1 MHVARIKSFLVLFF
15 KKELLFP
22 MNFSTPFILRPIATI
37 LLSLGLMIAG
47 VVAYQFLP
55 VAALPNVD
63 VPAIVVFAARPGAD
77 PATMANSVAAPIERH
92 MGEIGGVSDLF
103 STSSTGQT
111 NVIALFDLGGS
122 TDDAARQVQ
131 SALNAAQTD
140 LPSGLPLRPFYKKF
154 NPTDLP
160 IMTLA
165 LSSDQ
170 LSIGQVYEAA
180 DTVLQQRFTQVE
192 GVSRVQI
199 DGGQTPAIRIQLDPG
214 ALQAAGISADDVRQA
229 IANANVLEPTG
240 SFQGARSAEEI
251 AINGQIDRAS
261 AYGRVV
267 LKSSGGAVLRVSD
280 VAHVVDSVTNV
291 RLAAW
296 NGHKPAILLRVF
308 KIPGAN
314 MIETVDRVR
323 ALLPQVAH
331 WISPDI
337 QVTVLDDRT
346 QTIRASTN
354 DVKITL
360 VITGFLV
367 LVTVL
372 FFLRRLAG
380 TLAAAVTVPLSLAGT
395 AAGMWTMGFSLN
407 NYSLMAITIAVG
419 FVVDDAIVM
428 IENIARLR
436 EQGMPQLQ
444 AAILGARQIGFTV
457 VSITLSLI
465 AVFIPL
471 LFMGG
476 IIGRILHEFAFT
488 LTFAICLSAV
498 VSLSVTPMVCAR
510 MADHPPSG
518 WLKRVDAGIER
529 FLHAT
534 VASYAR
540 GLDWALNHRLSMVM
554 VTILTVV
561 LTFFL
566 YGAVPKNFVAE
577 QDTGLLR
584 GTTLGATSASF
595 DEMVRLQRKVVD
607 IVLADPAVAA
617 VGSTVGVG
625 TGFDQANQGTL
636 IISLKPRS
644 ERGTRAAGVIERL
657 RPKLAAITGLQTVLF
672 APGDF
677 GGGNRTGS
685 GGEYNF
691 DVLGDNL
698 DEVNFWVSKIEKAM
712 QHSPDFLD
720 VTSDADNN
728 SPQANVT
735 IDRQA
740 AARLQ
745 VSAAAIDTALAD
757 ALSQRQISTIYTQ
770 RDQYYVV
777 LETMPWLQ
785 RDPHYLDHIYVAANT
800 GRQVPLAAVA
810 HLSFGTAPLS
820 VTHASQLVDSEIDF
834 NIKQGMTIGTAL
846 DRVKLLVHDLSPPPS
861 LHLQFEGNAKLFM
874 QSLASEPPLILAALL
889 SIYIV
894 LGVLY
899 ESLLH
904 PLTIMSTLPSAGLGA
919 LLGILVTGTDFGVLS
934 VIGIVLLMGIV
945 KKNAIMLVDFALDA
959 QRERGMSPEAAI
971 REACVERFRP
981 IIMTTLTALCGAL
994 PLALAFGTGSE
1005 LRRPMGIAIVGGLVV
1020 SQALTLYTTP
1030 VIYLALERR
1039 VKRPRRRIVHAPAE

>member
-1 MHVARIKSFLVLFF
+1 
-15 KKELLFP
+15 
-22 MNFSTPFILRPIATI
+22 MNFSTPFILRPIGTL

-47 VVAYQFLP
+47 IVAYQFLP

-63 VPAIVVFAARPGAD
+63 IPAIVVFAGRPGAD
-77 PATMANSVAAPIERH
+77 PATMANSVAAPLERH
-92 MGEIGGVSDLF
+92 IGEIGGLSDLF
-103 STSSTGQT
+103 STSSTGQS
-111 NVIALFDLGGS
+111 NVIALFDIGGS
-122 TDDAARQVQ
+122 TEDAARQVQ
-131 SALNAAQTD
+131 SAMNAAQTD

-160 IMTLA
+160 IMTIA
-165 LSSDQ
+165 LSSDE
-170 LSIGQVYEAA
+170 LSVGQVYEAA
-180 DTVLQQRFTQVE
+180 DTVLQQRFTQVQ

-199 DGGQTPAIRIQLDPG
+199 DGGQTPAIRVQIDPG

-229 IANANVLEPTG
+229 IENANVLEPTG
-240 SFQGARSAEEI
+240 SFQGERSAEQI
-251 AINGQIDRAS
+251 AVNGQISRA
-261 AYGRVV
+261 ADYGRIV
-267 LKSSGGAVLRVSD
+267 LKARNGAVLRLSD
-280 VAHVVDSVTNV
+280 VAHVIDSVTNV

-296 NGHKPAILLRVF
+296 NGHKPAILLRLF

-314 MIETVDRVR
+314 MIDTVDRVR
-323 ALLPQVAH
+323 ALLPTVKH

-337 QVTVLDDRT
+337 QLTVLDDRT

-360 VITGFLV
+360 LITGALV
-367 LVTVL
+367 LLTVM
-372 FFLRRLAG
+372 FFLRRVAA
-380 TLAAAVTVPLSLAGT
+380 TIAAAVTVPLSLAGT
-395 AAGMWTMGFSLN
+395 AAGMWAMGFTLN

-428 IENIARLR
+428 IENITRLR
-436 EQGMPQLQ
+436 EQGLPQLQ

-457 VSITLSLI
+457 ISITLSLI

-471 LFMGG
+471 LFMSG

-488 LTFAICLSAV
+488 LTLAICLSAL
-498 VSLSVTPMVCAR
+498 VSLTLTPMVCAQLKDK
-510 MADHPPSG
+510 APTG
-518 WLKRVDAGIER
+518 WLLRADQRIDA
-529 FLHAT
+529 FLHRV
-534 VASYAR
+534 VALYMR
-540 GLDWALNHRLSMVM
+540 GLDWALIHRRTMLA
-554 VTILTVV
+554 TIVFTVIA
-561 LTFFL
+561 TFFL

-584 GTTLGATSASF
+584 GTTLGATNASF
-595 DEMVRLQRKVVD
+595 EEMARLQQKAVD

-617 VGSTVGVG
+617 VGSTVGVS

-644 ERGTRAAGVIERL
+644 ERGTRAVGVIERL
-657 RPKLAAITGLQTVLF
+657 RPKLEAISGLQTVLF

-691 DVLGDNL
+691 AVLGDNL
-698 DEVNFWVSKIEKAM
+698 AETNFWVSKIEHAM
-712 QHSPDFLD
+712 QHSPDFTD
-720 VTSDADNN
+720 VTSDADN
-728 SPQANVT
+728 SAPQATIT

-745 VSAAAIDTALAD
+745 VSTLAIDTAFAN
-757 ALSQRQISTIYTQ
+757 ALSQRQISTIYTE
-770 RDQYYVV
+770 RNQYYVV
-777 LETMPWLQ
+777 LETLPWLQ

-800 GRQVPLAAVA
+800 GQQIPLAAVA
-810 HLSFGTAPLS
+810 SLSFGTAPLN
-820 VTHASQLVDSEIDF
+820 VTHNSQLVDSEIDF
-834 NIKQGMTIGTAL
+834 NLKPGLALGDATDRIKLM
-846 DRVKLLVHDLSPPPS
+846 VHDLAPPPTVR
-861 LHLQFEGNAKLFM
+861 LQFEGNAKLFM
-874 QSLASEPPLILAALL
+874 QSLQSEPPLIAAALL

-904 PLTIMSTLPSAGLGA
+904 PITIMSTLPSAGLGA

-959 QRERGMSPEAAI
+959 QRDRGMTPEEAI

-1030 VIYLALERR
+1030 VIYLALEKR
-1039 VKRPRRRIVHAPAE
+1039 VRRRRHKIIHAPAE

>member
-1 MHVARIKSFLVLFF
+1 MPGIGPASPKRDAGYDFV
-15 KKELLFP
+15 
-22 MNFSTPFILRPIATI
+22 NFSAPFILRPIGTI

-63 VPAIVVFAARPGAD
+63 VPAIVVFAGRPGAD
-77 PATMANSVAAPIERH
+77 PATMANSVAAPLERH
-92 MGEIGGVSDLF
+92 IAEIGGVSDLF
-103 STSSTGQT
+103 STNSTGQT
-111 NVIALFDLGGS
+111 NVIALFDIGGS
-122 TDDAARQVQ
+122 TEDAARQVQ
-131 SALNAAQTD
+131 SAMNAAQTD

-160 IMTLA
+160 IMTIA

-170 LSIGQVYEAA
+170 LSIGQIYEAA
-180 DTVLQQRFTQVE
+180 DTVLQQRLTQVE

-199 DGGQTPAIRIQLDPG
+199 DGGQTPAIRVQLDPG

-229 IANANVLEPTG
+229 IENANVLEPTG
-240 SFQGARSAEEI
+240 SFQGRQRAEEI
-251 AINGQIDRAS
+251 EVNGQIRQAA
-261 AYGRVV
+261 AYGRIV
-267 LKSSGGAVLRVSD
+267 LKARNGAVLRLSD
-280 VAHVVDSVTNV
+280 VAHVIDSVTNV

-296 NGHKPAILLRVF
+296 NGHRPAILLRIY

-323 ALLPQVAH
+323 ALLPTVKR
-331 WISPDI
+331 WINPDI
-337 QVTVLDDRT
+337 GLTVLDDRT

-360 VITGFLV
+360 LITGGLV
-367 LVTVL
+367 LLTVM
-372 FFLRRLAG
+372 FFLRRVAA
-380 TLAAAVTVPLSLAGT
+380 TVAAAVTVPLSLAGT
-395 AAGMWTMGFSLN
+395 AAGMWAMGFSLN

-436 EQGMPQLQ
+436 EQGMAQLP

-457 VSITLSLI
+457 ISITLSLI

-471 LFMGG
+471 LFMSG

-488 LTFAICLSAV
+488 LTMAIVLSAV
-498 VSLSVTPMVCAR
+498 VSLTLTPMVCAR
-510 MADHPPSG
+510 MADRPLSG
-518 WLKRVDAGIER
+518 ALKRADEAVER
-529 FLHAT
+529 FLRR
-534 VASYAR
+534 VVGLYAR
-540 GLDWALNHRLSMVM
+540 GLDWALDHRRVM
-554 VTILTVV
+554 LATIVLTVIG
-561 LTFFL
+561 TFFL

-584 GTTLGATSASF
+584 GTTYGAFNASF
-595 DEMVRLQRKVVD
+595 EQMARLQQKAVD

-617 VGSTVGVG
+617 VGSTIGVS
-625 TGFDQANQGTL
+625 TGFDLANQGTL

-644 ERGTRAAGVIERL
+644 ERGTRAVGVIERL
-657 RPKLAAITGLQTVLF
+657 RPKLDAVTGLQTVLF

-677 GGGNRTGS
+677 GGGNHTGG

-691 DVLGDNL
+691 SVQGHSV
-698 DEVNFWVSKIEKAM
+698 EETNFWVTKIERAM
-712 QHSPDFLD
+712 QASPDFSD
-720 VTSDADNN
+720 VTSEADTNA
-728 SPQANVT
+728 PQANIT
-735 IDRQA
+735 IDREA

-745 VSAAAIDTALAD
+745 VSTAAIDTALAN

-777 LETMPWLQ
+777 LETLPWLQ

-800 GRQVPLAAVA
+800 GLPVPLAAVT
-810 HLSFGTAPLS
+810 HLTFGTAMLN
-820 VTHASQLVDSEIDF
+820 VTHNAQLVDNEIDF
-834 NIKQGMTIGTAL
+834 NLKPGLAL
-846 DRVKLLVHDLSPPPS
+846 GDATDRIKLLIHDLSPPPS
-861 LHLQFEGNAKLFM
+861 IHLAFEGNVKLFM
-874 QSLASEPPLILAALL
+874 QSLQSEPPLIIAALL

-904 PLTIMSTLPSAGLGA
+904 PITIMSTLPSAGLGA

-959 QRERGMSPEAAI
+959 QRERGLSPKEAI
-971 REACVERFRP
+971 REACIERFRP

-1039 VKRPRRRIVHAPAE
+1039 VRRKRHRIIHAPAE

>member
-1 MHVARIKSFLVLFF
+1 
-15 KKELLFP
+15 
-22 MNFSTPFILRPIATI
+22 MNFSTPFILRPIGTL

-47 VVAYQFLP
+47 IVAYQFLP

-63 VPAIVVFAARPGAD
+63 IPAIVVFAGRPGAD
-77 PATMANSVAAPIERH
+77 PATMANSVAAPLERH
-92 MGEIGGVSDLF
+92 IGEIGGLSDLF
-103 STSSTGQT
+103 STSSTGQS
-111 NVIALFDLGGS
+111 NVIALFDIGGS
-122 TDDAARQVQ
+122 TEDAARQVQ
-131 SALNAAQTD
+131 SAMNAAQTD

-160 IMTLA
+160 IMTIA
-165 LSSDQ
+165 LSSDE
-170 LSIGQVYEAA
+170 LSVGQVYEAA
-180 DTVLQQRFTQVE
+180 DTVLQQRFTQVQ

-199 DGGQTPAIRIQLDPG
+199 DGGQTPAIRVQLDPG
-214 ALQAAGISADDVRQA
+214 ALQAAGISPDDVRQA
-229 IANANVLEPTG
+229 IENANVLEPTG
-240 SFQGARSAEEI
+240 SFQGEQRAEEI
-251 AINGQIDRAS
+251 AVNGQISRA
-261 AYGRVV
+261 ADYGRIV
-267 LKSSGGAVLRVSD
+267 LKARNGAVLRLSD
-280 VAHVVDSVTNV
+280 VAHVIDSVTNV

-296 NGHKPAILLRVF
+296 NGHKPAILLRLF

-314 MIETVDRVR
+314 MIDTVDRVR
-323 ALLPQVAH
+323 ALLPTVKH

-337 QVTVLDDRT
+337 QLTVLDDRT

-360 VITGFLV
+360 LITGALV
-367 LVTVL
+367 LLTVM
-372 FFLRRLAG
+372 FFLRRVAA
-380 TLAAAVTVPLSLAGT
+380 TIAAAVTVPLSLAGT
-395 AAGMWTMGFSLN
+395 AAGMWAMGFTLN

-428 IENIARLR
+428 IENITRLR

-457 VSITLSLI
+457 ISITLSLI

-471 LFMGG
+471 LFMSG

-488 LTFAICLSAV
+488 LTLAICLSAL
-498 VSLSVTPMVCAR
+498 VSLTLTPMVCAQLKDKAPTFWLLR
-510 MADHPPSG
+510 ADE
-518 WLKRVDAGIER
+518 RIDA
-529 FLHAT
+529 FLHRV
-534 VASYAR
+534 VALYMR
-540 GLDWALNHRLSMVM
+540 GLDWALTHRKTMLA
-554 VTILTVV
+554 TIAFTVV
-561 LTFFL
+561 ATFFL

-595 DEMVRLQRKVVD
+595 EEMERLQQKAVD

-617 VGSTVGVG
+617 VGSTIGVS

-657 RPKLAAITGLQTVLF
+657 RPKLEAISGLQTVLF

-691 DVLGDNL
+691 AVLGDNL
-698 DEVNFWVSKIEKAM
+698 TETNEWVGKIEHAM
-712 QHSPDFLD
+712 QHSPDFKD
-720 VTSDADNN
+720 VTSDADD
-728 SPQANVT
+728 SAPQATIT

-740 AARLQ
+740 ASRLQ
-745 VSAAAIDTALAD
+745 VSTLAIDTAFAN

-770 RDQYYVV
+770 RNQYYVV
-777 LETMPWLQ
+777 LETLPWLQ

-800 GRQVPLAAVA
+800 GQQIPLAAVA
-810 HLSFGTAPLS
+810 TLSFGTAPLN
-820 VTHASQLVDSEIDF
+820 VTHTSQLVDSEIDF
-834 NIKQGMTIGTAL
+834 NLKPGLAL
-846 DRVKLLVHDLSPPPS
+846 GDATDRIKLLIHALSPPPS
-861 LHLQFEGNAKLFM
+861 VHLRFEGNAKLFM
-874 QSLASEPPLILAALL
+874 QSLESEPPLIIAALL

-904 PLTIMSTLPSAGLGA
+904 PITIMSTLPSAGLGA

-959 QRERGMSPEAAI
+959 QRDRGMTPEEAI

-1030 VIYLALERR
+1030 VIYLALEKR
-1039 VKRPRRRIVHAPAE
+1039 VRRRRHKIVHAPAE

>member
-1 MHVARIKSFLVLFF
+1 
-15 KKELLFP
+15 
-22 MNFSTPFILRPIATI
+22 MNFSTPFILRPIGTI
-37 LLSLGLMIAG
+37 LLSMGLMIAG
-47 VVAYQFLP
+47 IVAYQFLP

-63 VPAIVVFAARPGAD
+63 IPAIVVFAGRPGAD
-77 PATMANSVAAPIERH
+77 PATMANSVAAPLERH
-92 MGEIGGVSDLF
+92 IGEIGGLSDLF
-103 STSSTGQT
+103 SQNSTGQS
-111 NVIALFDLGGS
+111 NVIALFDIGGS
-122 TDDAARQVQ
+122 TEDAARQVQ
-131 SALNAAQTD
+131 SALNAAQAD

-160 IMTLA
+160 IMTIA

-170 LSIGQVYEAA
+170 LSVGQVYEAA

-199 DGGQTPAIRIQLDPG
+199 DGGQTPAIRVQIDPG
-214 ALQAAGISADDVRQA
+214 ALQAAGISTDDVRQA
-229 IANANVLEPTG
+229 IENANVLEPTG
-240 SFQGARSAEEI
+240 SFQGKRSAEEI
-251 AINGQIDRAS
+251 EVNGQISRA
-261 AYGRVV
+261 ADYGRIV
-267 LKSSGGAVLRVSD
+267 LKTHNGAVLRLSD
-280 VAHVVDSVTNV
+280 VARVINSVTNV

-296 NGHKPAILLRVF
+296 NGHKPAILLRLF

-314 MIETVDRVR
+314 MIDTVDRVR
-323 ALLPQVAH
+323 ALLPTVKH

-360 VITGFLV
+360 LITGALV
-367 LVTVL
+367 LLTVM
-372 FFLRRLAG
+372 FFLRRVAA
-380 TLAAAVTVPLSLAGT
+380 TIAAAVTVPLSLAGT
-395 AAGMWTMGFSLN
+395 AAGMWAMGFTLN

-428 IENIARLR
+428 IENITRLR
-436 EQGMPQLQ
+436 EQGLPQLQ

-457 VSITLSLI
+457 ISITLSLI

-471 LFMGG
+471 LFMAG

-488 LTFAICLSAV
+488 LTLAICLSAI
-498 VSLSVTPMVCAR
+498 VSLTVTPMVCAR
-510 MADHPPSG
+510 LKDRAPTG
-518 WLKRVDAGIER
+518 WLLRADERIDA
-529 FLHAT
+529 FLHRV
-534 VASYAR
+534 VALYMR
-540 GLDWALNHRLSMVM
+540 GLDWALIHRKTMLS
-554 VTILTVV
+554 TIVFTVIA
-561 LTFFL
+561 TFFL

-595 DEMVRLQRKVVD
+595 EEMQRLQQKAVD

-617 VGSTVGVG
+617 VGSTIGVS

-644 ERGTRAAGVIERL
+644 ERDTRAAGVIERL
-657 RPKLAAITGLQTVLF
+657 RPKLEAIRGLQTVLF

-698 DEVNFWVSKIEKAM
+698 TETNEWVTKIERAM
-712 QHSPDFLD
+712 QHSPDFSD
-720 VTSDADNN
+720 VTSDADN
-728 SPQANVT
+728 SAPQATIT

-740 AARLQ
+740 ASRLQ
-745 VSAAAIDTALAD
+745 VSTLAIDTAFAN

-770 RDQYYVV
+770 RNQYYVV
-777 LETMPWLQ
+777 LETLPWLQ

-800 GRQVPLAAVA
+800 GQQIPLAAVA
-810 HLSFGTAPLS
+810 SLSFGTAPLN
-820 VTHASQLVDSEIDF
+820 VTHNSQLVDSEIDF
-834 NIKQGMTIGTAL
+834 NLKPGLAL
-846 DRVKLLVHDLSPPPS
+846 GDATDRIKLLIHDLSPPPTVR
-861 LHLQFEGNAKLFM
+861 LQFEGNVKLFM
-874 QSLASEPPLILAALL
+874 QSLESEPPLIAAGLL

-904 PLTIMSTLPSAGLGA
+904 PITIMSTLPSAGLGA

-959 QRERGMSPEAAI
+959 QRDRGMTPEEAI

-1030 VIYLALERR
+1030 VIYLALEKR
-1039 VKRPRRRIVHAPAE
+1039 VRRRRHKIVHAPAE

>member
-1 MHVARIKSFLVLFF
+1 MS
-15 KKELLFP
+15 
-22 MNFSTPFILRPIATI
+22 FSTPFILRPIGTI
-37 LLSLGLMIAG
+37 LLSIGLMIAG

-63 VPAIVVFAARPGAD
+63 VPAIVVFAGRPGAD
-77 PATMANSVAAPIERH
+77 PATMANSVAAPLERH
-92 MGEIGGVSDLF
+92 IGEIGGISDML
-103 STSSTGQT
+103 SISSTGQT
-111 NVIALFDLGGS
+111 NVIVLFELGGS
-122 TDDAARQVQ
+122 TDDAAREVQ

-140 LPSGLPLRPFYKKF
+140 LPSGLPLRPFTKKF

-160 IMTLA
+160 VMTIA
-165 LSSDQ
+165 LSSDH
-170 LSIGQVYEAA
+170 LPIGQIYEAA

-199 DGGQTPAIRIQLDPG
+199 DGGQTPAIRVQLDPG
-214 ALQAAGISADDVRQA
+214 ALQAAGISADDVREA
-229 IANANVLEPTG
+229 IENANVLEPTG
-240 SFQGARSAEEI
+240 SFQGRQRAEQIEV
-251 AINGQIDRAS
+251 NGQIRRA
-261 AYGRVV
+261 ADYGRIV
-267 LKSSGGAVLRVSD
+267 LKARNGAVLRISD
-280 VAHVVDSVTNV
+280 VAHVIDSVTNV

-323 ALLPQVAH
+323 ALLPTVKH

-360 VITGFLV
+360 LITGALV
-367 LVTVL
+367 LLTVM
-372 FFLRRLAG
+372 FFLRRVAA

-395 AAGMWTMGFSLN
+395 AAGMWAMGFSLN

-436 EQGMPQLQ
+436 EQGMKQLP

-471 LFMGG
+471 LFMSG

-488 LTFAICLSAV
+488 LTFAIVLSAV

-510 MADHPPSG
+510 MVDRAPTGWMKRADE
-518 WLKRVDAGIER
+518 GIER
-529 FLHAT
+529 FLRRV
-534 VASYAR
+534 VASYMV
-540 GLDWALNHRLSMVM
+540 GLDWALNHRKTMLS
-554 VTILTVV
+554 TIVLTVV

-584 GTTLGATSASF
+584 GTTLGAVNASF
-595 DEMVRLQRKVVD
+595 DEMSRLQQKVVD

-617 VGSTVGVG
+617 VGSTIGVA

-657 RPKLAAITGLQTVLF
+657 RPKLDAVSGLQTVLF

-691 DVLGDNL
+691 DVLGSNL
-698 DEVNFWVSKIEKAM
+698 DETNLWVSKIEKAM
-712 QHSPDFLD
+712 QHAPDFKD
-720 VTSDADNN
+720 VTSDADSNA
-728 SPQANVT
+728 PQADIV
-735 IDRQA
+735 IDREA

-745 VSAAAIDTALAD
+745 VSTLAIDTALAN
-757 ALSQRQISTIYTQ
+757 AVSQRQISTIYTQ
-770 RDQYYVV
+770 RNQYYVV
-777 LETMPWLQ
+777 LETLPWLQ

-800 GRQVPLAAVA
+800 GRPVPLAAVA
-810 HLSFGTAPLS
+810 HLSFGTAPLNVS
-820 VTHASQLVDSEIDF
+820 HNAQLVDSEISF
-834 NIKQGMTIGTAL
+834 NLKPGLAL
-846 DRVKLLVHDLSPPPS
+846 GDGIDRVKRLVHDLSPPPTVR
-861 LHLQFEGNAKLFM
+861 LQYEGNAKLFM
-874 QSLASEPPLILAALL
+874 QSLQSEPPLIIAALL

-904 PLTIMSTLPSAGLGA
+904 PITIMSTLPSAGLGA

-971 REACVERFRP
+971 REACAERFRP

-1039 VKRPRRRIVHAPAE
+1039 VRRPRHKIVHAPAE

>member
-1 MHVARIKSFLVLFF
+1 
-15 KKELLFP
+15 
-22 MNFSTPFILRPIATI
+22 MNFSAPFILRPIGTI

-63 VPAIVVFAARPGAD
+63 VPAIVVFAGRPGAD
-77 PATMANSVAAPIERH
+77 PATMANSVAAPLERH
-92 MGEIGGVSDLF
+92 IGEIGGLSDLF

-111 NVIALFDLGGS
+111 NVIALFDIGGS
-122 TDDAARQVQ
+122 TEDAARAVQ
-131 SALNAAQTD
+131 SAMNAAQTD

-160 IMTLA
+160 IMTIA

-170 LSIGQVYEAA
+170 LSVGQIYEAA

-199 DGGQTPAIRIQLDPG
+199 DGGQTPAIRVQLDPG
-214 ALQAAGISADDVRQA
+214 ALQAAGISADDVRVA
-229 IANANVLEPTG
+229 IENANVLEPTG
-240 SFQGARSAEEI
+240 SFQGKQRAEEI
-251 AINGQIDRAS
+251 EVNGQIRQAA
-261 AYGRVV
+261 AYGRIV
-267 LKSSGGAVLRVSD
+267 LKARNGAVLRLSD
-280 VAHVVDSVTNV
+280 VAHVIDSVTNV

-296 NGHKPAILLRVF
+296 NGHRPAILLRVF

-323 ALLPQVAH
+323 ALLPTVKR
-331 WISPDI
+331 WINPDI
-337 QVTVLDDRT
+337 DLTVLDDRT

-360 VITGFLV
+360 LITGLLV
-367 LVTVL
+367 LLTVM
-372 FFLRRLAG
+372 FFLRRVAA
-380 TLAAAVTVPLSLAGT
+380 TVAAAVTVPLSLAGT
-395 AAGMWTMGFSLN
+395 ACGMWAMGFSLN

-436 EQGMPQLQ
+436 EQGMAQLP

-457 VSITLSLI
+457 ISITLSLI

-471 LFMGG
+471 LFMSG

-488 LTFAICLSAV
+488 LTLAIVLSAV
-498 VSLSVTPMVCAR
+498 VSLSLTPMVCAR
-510 MADHPPSG
+510 MADRPPTG
-518 WLKRVDAGIER
+518 RLKRADEAVER
-529 FLHAT
+529 FFHRI
-534 VASYAR
+534 VALYAR
-540 GLDWALNHRLSMVM
+540 GLDWALGHRRTMLA
-554 VTILTVV
+554 TIVLTVIG
-561 LTFFL
+561 TFFL

-584 GTTLGATSASF
+584 GTTLGAVNASF
-595 DEMVRLQRKVVD
+595 EQMARLQQKVVS

-617 VGSTVGVG
+617 VGSTIGVA

-644 ERGTRAAGVIERL
+644 ERGTRAVGVIERL
-657 RPKLAAITGLQTVLF
+657 RPKLDAVTGLQTVLF

-677 GGGNRTGS
+677 GGGNRTGG

-698 DEVNFWVSKIEKAM
+698 EETNFWVTKIERAM
-712 QHSPDFLD
+712 QASPDFSD
-720 VTSDADNN
+720 VTSDADSNA
-728 SPQANVT
+728 PQADIT
-735 IDRQA
+735 IDREA

-745 VSAAAIDTALAD
+745 VSTAAIDTALAN

-777 LETMPWLQ
+777 LETLPWLQ

-800 GRQVPLAAVA
+800 GLPVPLAAVT
-810 HLSFGTAPLS
+810 HLSFGTAPLN
-820 VTHASQLVDSEIDF
+820 VTHNAQLVDSEIDF
-834 NIKQGMTIGTAL
+834 NLKPGLAL
-846 DRVKLLVHDLSPPPS
+846 GDATDRIKLLIHNLSPPPTIR
-861 LHLQFEGNAKLFM
+861 LQFEGNAKLFM
-874 QSLASEPPLILAALL
+874 QSLQSEPPLIIAALL

-904 PLTIMSTLPSAGLGA
+904 PITIMSTLPSAGLGA

-959 QRERGMSPEAAI
+959 QRERGMSPEEAI
-971 REACVERFRP
+971 REACIERFRP

-1039 VKRPRRRIVHAPAE
+1039 VRRRRHRIIHASAE